1 MYDYCEILLDKCGC
15 KILVCFSW
23 TITDK
28 KFKKLLFEEVNSCI
42 DEDELKEEK
51 QKRKEKGNQKQA
63 AAEPR
68 APTDNKGKNKKRK
81 GKK

>member
-1 MYDYCEILLDKCGC
+1 MLLGQYFLL
-15 KILVCFSW
+15 IEESFFFRLSW
-23 TITDK
+23 IDSNKT
-28 KFKKLLFEEVNSCI
+28 FKRLLFEEVNKKI
-42 DEDELKEEK
+42 DKDKLKAEK
-51 QKRKEKGNQKQA
+51 QKRKEKGNQKPA